1 MSSAMGGAMS
11 EAPTPG
17 ARNAWGPNAWGLRG
31 HDAAVEAL
39 RRAIRSGHL
48 AHAYLIGGPSG
59 VGKTALARRLAA
71 TLVAPSAADPTVPDL
86 DTRAARQIEAGSSPD
101 VERIAIGGMCD
112 ESQHDHAGDRST
124 RIRICQVR
132 RLERVSSLAPFAA
145 PFRVFIIDTADDLQ
159 TEAAHAILKTLE
171 EPPPSARFILVA
183 ADPDALLPT
192 IRSRC
197 QEFTLRPLPHHH
209 LAAALQE
216 DAALPAAEAAALAHL
231 AHGRY
236 GLAMR
241 MHADPTMAVLRESA
255 EAEVLRLATGSRNE
269 RFDVADRLGNA
280 WYRERESVLAT
291 IDLWREWWRDAL
303 LAGAGVERGV
313 EGASANIDCNAADA
327 LRALRAVQT
336 AREHLLANTS
346 AQLALEVMMLD
357 LPTLPLSMLGAASL
371 EHADGTEDRVAAT
384 AGG

>member
-1 MSSAMGGAMS
+1 MNSTST
-11 EAPTPG
+11 EQPG
-17 ARNAWGPNAWGLRG
+17 AKNAWGLRG
-31 HDAAVEAL
+31 HDTAVEAL

-48 AHAYLIGGPSG
+48 AHAYLLGGPPG
-59 VGKTALARRLAA
+59 VGKTALGRRLAA
-71 TLVAPSAADPTVPDL
+71 TLVSPSAEDTTVPDL
-86 DTRAARQIEAGSSPD
+86 DARAARQIEVGVSPD
-101 VERIAIGGMCD
+101 VERIAIGGICD

-132 RLERVSSLAPFAA
+132 RLERVASLAPFAA
-145 PFRVFIIDTADDLQ
+145 SRRVFIIDTADDLQ

-171 EPPPSARFILVA
+171 EPPVSALFILVA

-197 QEFTLRPLPHHH
+197 QEFTLRPMAHH
-209 LAAALQE
+209 LLAVALQE
-216 DAALPAAEAAALAHL
+216 DAGLSAADATALAHL

-255 EAEVLRLATGSRNE
+255 EAEAMRLASASRNE

-291 IDLWREWWRDAL
+291 IDLWREWWRSAL
-303 LAGAGVERGV
+303 LAGVGVTNSGDG
-313 EGASANIDCNAADA
+313 GARTNIAPQIATQIDCNAEDA

-357 LPTLPLSMLGAASL
+357 LPTLPPASVAG
-371 EHADGTEDRVAAT
+371 EMSDGPEGMEDRVAAT

>member
-1 MSSAMGGAMS
+1 MNNEMNSN
-11 EAPTPG
+11 EQPTG
-17 ARNAWGPNAWGLRG
+17 ARNAWGLRG
-31 HDAAVEAL
+31 HDTAVEAL

-48 AHAYLIGGPSG
+48 AHAFLFGGPPG

-71 TLVAPSAADPTVPDL
+71 TLVSPSADDETVPHL
-86 DTRAARQIEAGSSPD
+86 EARAVRQIDAGMNPD
-101 VERIAIGGMCD
+101 VERITIGGMCD
-112 ESQHDHAGDRST
+112 ETSHDHATDRST

-132 RLERVSSLAPFAA
+132 RLERVASLAPFAA
-145 PFRVFIIDTADDLQ
+145 PMRVFIIDTADDLQ
-159 TEAAHAILKTLE
+159 NEAAHAILKTLE
-171 EPPPSARFILVA
+171 EPPASALFILVA

-209 LAAALQE
+209 LAAALEE
-216 DAALPAAEAAALAHL
+216 DAALPAEEAATLAHL

-241 MHADPTMAVLRESA
+241 MHADPTLAVLRESA
-255 EAEVLRLATGSRNE
+255 DAEALRLATGSRNE

-291 IDLWREWWRDAL
+291 IDLWREWWRVAL
-303 LAGAGVERGV
+303 LAGAGVE
-313 EGASANIDCNAADA
+313 GARAHGRSPIDCNAEDA

-357 LPTLPLSMLGAASL
+357 MPALPVGAARPT
-371 EHADGTEDRVAAT
+371 HTNGTEDRVAAT

>member
-1 MSSAMGGAMS
+1 MTTEATVPPSDGATAPGGA
-11 EAPTPG
+11 
-17 ARNAWGPNAWGLRG
+17 RNAWGLRG

-48 AHAYLIGGPSG
+48 AHAFLLGGPPG

-71 TLVAPSAADPTVPDL
+71 TLIAPSADDPTVPDL
-86 DTRAARQIEAGSSPD
+86 EARAAKQIEAGTNPD
-101 VERIAIGGMCD
+101 IERITIGGMCD
-112 ESQHDHAGDRST
+112 ETSHDHASDRST

-132 RLERVSSLAPFAA
+132 RLERVASLAPFGASR
-145 PFRVFIIDTADDLQ
+145 RVFIIDAADDLQ
-159 TEAAHAILKTLE
+159 PEAAHAILKTLE
-171 EPPPSARFILVA
+171 EPTGGALLVLVA
-183 ADPDALLPT
+183 ADVDALLPT

-197 QEFTLRPLPHHH
+197 QEFTLRPMPYRD
-209 LAAALQE
+209 LAVALVE
-216 DAALPAAEAAALAHL
+216 DAALSPDAAASLAHL

-255 EAEVLRLATGSRNE
+255 EAEAARVATGSRNE
-269 RFDVADRLGNA
+269 RFDVADRLGNG

-291 IDLWREWWRDAL
+291 IDLWREWWRGAL
-303 LAGAGVERGV
+303 LAGAGVE
-313 EGASANIDCNAADA
+313 GARSDVDCNAEDA

-357 LPTLPLSMLGAASL
+357 LPMLSPDSIARSTAGGM
-371 EHADGTEDRVAAT
+371 EDRVEAT
-384 AGG
+384 VGG

>member
-1 MSSAMGGAMS
+1 MSMTGASSASSIVGG
-11 EAPTPG
+11 TPPG
-17 ARNAWGPNAWGLRG
+17 VQKNAWGLRG
-31 HDAAVEAL
+31 HDGAVEAL
-39 RRAIRSGHL
+39 RRAIAGGHL
-48 AHAYLIGGPSG
+48 AHAYLLGGPRG
-59 VGKTALARRLAA
+59 VGKETLARRLAQ
-71 TLVAPSAADPTVPDL
+71 TLIAPRADDPTVPDL
-86 DTRAARQIEAGSSPD
+86 ETRAARQIEAGTGAD
-101 VERIAIGGMCD
+101 VEHIAIGGICD
-112 ESQHDHAGDRST
+112 ESSHDHAGDRST

-132 RLERVSSLAPFAA
+132 RLERVSALSPFASA
-145 PFRVFIIDTADDLQ
+145 RRVFIIDAADDLQ
-159 TEAAHAILKTLE
+159 LEAAHALLKTIE
-171 EPPPSARFILVA
+171 EPPPSALFLLLA

-197 QEFTLRPLPHHH
+197 QEFTLRPLPYAA

-216 DAALPAAEAAALAHL
+216 DAALDGGEAAALAHL

-241 MHADPTMAVLRESA
+241 MHADPTLAVLRQSA
-255 EAEVLRLATGSRNE
+255 QAEVRRLASAGRNE
-269 RFDVADRLGNA
+269 RFDVAERLGGA

-303 LAGAGVERGV
+303 LASAGVTMTVVGP
-313 EGASANIDCNAADA
+313 GADGAIAAQPPCDAAEA

-357 LPTLPLSMLGAASL
+357 LPLLSEAALPQAAL
-371 EHADGTEDRVAAT
+371 
-384 AGG
+384 AGGAP

>member
-1 MSSAMGGAMS
+1 MTT
-11 EAPTPG
+11 EVPTK
-17 ARNAWGPNAWGLRG
+17 NAWGLRG
-31 HDAAVEAL
+31 HDSAVEAL

-48 AHAYLIGGPSG
+48 AHAFLLGGPPG

-71 TLVAPSAADPTVPDL
+71 TLVAPSADDVTVPDL
-86 DTRAARQIEAGSSPD
+86 EARAVRQIDAGTNPD
-101 VERIAIGGMCD
+101 IERITVGGVCD
-112 ESQHDHAGDRST
+112 EQSHDHATDRST

-132 RLERVSSLAPFAA
+132 RLERVASLAPFAA
-145 PFRVFIIDTADDLQ
+145 PMRVFIIDTADDLQ
-159 TEAAHAILKTLE
+159 NEAAHAILKTLE
-171 EPPPSARFILVA
+171 EPPASALFILVA
-183 ADPDALLPT
+183 ADVDALLPT

-197 QEFTLRPLPHHH
+197 QEFTLRPLPHAH
-209 LAAALQE
+209 LAIALQE
-216 DAALPAAEAAALAHL
+216 DAGLPAEEAATLAHL

-236 GLAMR
+236 GLAMT

-255 EAEVLRLATGSRNE
+255 EAEAGRLATGGRNE

-291 IDLWREWWRDAL
+291 IDLWREWWRSAL
-303 LAGAGVERGV
+303 LVGAGVE
-313 EGASANIDCNAADA
+313 GARSNIDCNAEDA

-357 LPTLPLSMLGAASL
+357 LPMLPAGSVTGRAAV
-371 EHADGTEDRVAAT
+371 ETEDRVAAT
-384 AGG
+384 VGE

>member
-1 MSSAMGGAMS
+1 MTSAPP
-11 EAPTPG
+11 ERPEG
-17 ARNAWGPNAWGLRG
+17 ARNAWGLRG

-48 AHAYLIGGPSG
+48 AHAFLLGGPPG

-71 TLVAPSAADPTVPDL
+71 TLVAPSADDATVPDL
-86 DTRAARQIEAGSSPD
+86 EARAARQIEAGTNPD
-101 VERIAIGGMCD
+101 VERIAIGGVCD
-112 ESQHDHAGDRST
+112 EAQHDHAADRST

-145 PFRVFIIDTADDLQ
+145 PRRVFIIDAADDLQ

-171 EPPPSARFILVA
+171 EPPPSALFVLVA

-197 QEFTLRPLPHHH
+197 QEFTLRPMPHHL

-241 MHADPTMAVLRESA
+241 VHADPTMAVLRESA
-255 EAEVLRLATGSRNE
+255 EAEAARVATGSRNE

-291 IDLWREWWRDAL
+291 IDLWREWWRGAL
-303 LAGAGVERGV
+303 LESAGVESSST
-313 EGASANIDCNAADA
+313 GAAHTHIECNAADA

-346 AQLALEVMMLD
+346 AQLALEVMMLN
-357 LPTLPLSMLGAASL
+357 LPTLPRGAVAG
-371 EHADGTEDRVAAT
+371 GTEDRIAAT
-384 AGG
+384 AGA

>member
-1 MSSAMGGAMS
+1 MTTEVPTNGAPPPQPSPIEGEGGK
-11 EAPTPG
+11 G
-17 ARNAWGPNAWGLRG
+17 RNAWGLRG
-31 HDAAVEAL
+31 HDSAVEAL

-48 AHAYLIGGPSG
+48 AHAFLLGGPPG

-71 TLVAPSAADPTVPDL
+71 TLTAPSAGDETVPDL
-86 DTRAARQIEAGSSPD
+86 EARAAKQIEAGTNPD
-101 VERIAIGGMCD
+101 IERITIGGMCD
-112 ESQHDHAGDRST
+112 ETSHDHASDRST

-132 RLERVSSLAPFAA
+132 RLERVASLAPFAA
-145 PFRVFIIDTADDLQ
+145 PRRVFIIDTADDLQ
-159 TEAAHAILKTLE
+159 NEAAHALLKTLE
-171 EPPPSARFILVA
+171 EPPGGAMLILVA
-183 ADPDALLPT
+183 ADVDALLPT

-197 QEFTLRPLPHHH
+197 QEFTLRPMPHTL

-216 DAALPAAEAAALAHL
+216 DAGLPSEEAATLAHL

-255 EAEVLRLATGSRNE
+255 EAEAGRLATGSRNE
-269 RFDVADRLGNA
+269 RFDVADRMGNG

-291 IDLWREWWRDAL
+291 IDLWREWWRSAL
-303 LAGAGVERGV
+303 LAGAGVEGV
-313 EGASANIDCNAADA
+313 RSNIDCNAEDA

-357 LPTLPLSMLGAASL
+357 LPMLPPGSVVSRADL
-371 EHADGTEDRVAAT
+371 ETEERVPAT
-384 AGG
+384 VGE